1 MTEIIILIAIGA
13 LFLPQYGLYW
23 RLRRRRWLHSRQAV
37 DDALAHL
44 HQFQHDGRQ
53 ASVES
58 LSNTLGTST
67 KHTLILVDRMAQLE
81 LVIVT
86 GQGMRLT
93 AEGHRWALQII
104 RAHRLFERYL
114 ADETSVPREK
124 IHAHAH
130 QLEHTVTEAQVD
142 KMDAD
147 MGHPTFDPQGDPIPN
162 AAGDMKEIESQKLV
176 DWPAG
181 KSAQI
186 VHIEDEPPE
195 VYAQIIAEELH
206 PGMII
211 TIMEMSPV
219 RVVIG
224 TPDAEHVLAPVVA
237 ANISVREAPTDR
249 IEPAD
254 VPLTTLKHG
263 EAGRVVGLSPAC
275 QGLTRRRFL
284 DLGLTPGARIERVM
298 QSAFSDPTAYRVRN
312 TLIALRREQSDMV
325 RIERATGAE
334 RAGSPAQS
342 ARTAGIERAGPP
354 PAQHE
359 QNERE
364 IGA

>member
-1 MTEIIILIAIGA
+1 MTEIIVLIAAGA
-13 LFLPQYGLYW
+13 IFLPQYGLYW

-58 LSNTLGTST
+58 LSNTLGTPT
-67 KHTLILVDRMAQLE
+67 KHTLILVDRMARLD
-81 LVIVT
+81 LVVMT

-114 ADETSVPREK
+114 ADETSVPREE
-124 IHAHAH
+124 IHARAH

-181 KSAQI
+181 KPAQI

-195 VYAQIIAEELH
+195 VYAQIIAEDLH
-206 PGMII
+206 PGMVI
-211 TIMEMSPV
+211 TIVDVSPV

-237 ANISVREAPTDR
+237 ANISVREASTDR
-249 IEPAD
+249 VEPAD
-254 VPLTTLKHG
+254 VPLTTLQHG
-263 EAGRVVGLSPAC
+263 ETGRVVGLSAAC

-325 RIERATGAE
+325 RIERSAW
-334 RAGSPAQS
+334 S
-342 ARTAGIERAGPP
+342 ARSGQTGRTEPTG
-354 PAQHE
+354 
-359 QNERE
+359 QNERNE
-364 IGA
+364 RKIEA

>member
-1 MTEIIILIAIGA
+1 MTGVIVLIVIGA
-13 LFLPQYGLYW
+13 LFVPQYGLFW
-23 RLRRRRWLHSRQAV
+23 RIRRRRWLHSRQAV
-37 DDALAHL
+37 EDALAHL
-44 HQFQHDGRQ
+44 HQFQHDGRP

-67 KHTLILVDRMAQLE
+67 KHTLVLVNRMAQLD
-81 LVIVT
+81 LVVMT

-93 AEGHRWALQII
+93 AAGHRWALQIV

-114 ADETSVPREK
+114 ADETSVPREE
-124 IHAHAH
+124 IHARAH
-130 QLEHTVTEAQVD
+130 RLEHTVTEAQVD

-147 MGHPTFDPQGDPIPN
+147 MGHPAFDPQGDPIPN

-181 KSAQI
+181 VPALI

-195 VYAQIIAEELH
+195 VYAQIIAEDLH
-206 PGMII
+206 PGMVI
-211 TIMEMSPV
+211 TIVDMSPV

-237 ANISVREAPTDR
+237 ANVSVREAP
-249 IEPAD
+249 IEGVEPAG
-254 VPLTTLKHG
+254 VPLTNLEHG

-275 QGLTRRRFL
+275 QGLTRRRFQ
-284 DLGLTPGARIERVM
+284 DLGLTPGARVERVM

-312 TLIALRREQSDMV
+312 TMIALRREQSDLI
-325 RIERATGAE
+325 RIERAP
-334 RAGSPAQS
+334 RK
-342 ARTAGIERAGPP
+342 
-354 PAQHE
+354 E
-359 QNERE
+359 QE
-364 IGA
+364 IDV

>member
-1 MTEIIILIAIGA
+1 MTGIIILLVIGV
-13 LFLPQYGLYW
+13 FFVPQYGLFW
-23 RLRRRRWLHSRQAV
+23 RFRRGRWLHSRQAIE
-37 DDALAHL
+37 DALAHL
-44 HQFQHDGRQ
+44 HQFQHDGRP

-67 KHTLILVDRMAQLE
+67 KQTLILVNRMAQLD
-81 LVIVT
+81 LVVVT

-93 AEGHRWALQII
+93 AAGHRWALQIV

-162 AAGDMKEIESQKLV
+162 AAGDMKEIESRKLV

-181 KSAQI
+181 EPAQI

-195 VYAQIIAEELH
+195 VYAQIIAEDLH
-206 PGMII
+206 PGMVI
-211 TIMEMSPV
+211 TIVDMSPV

-224 TPDAEHVLAPVVA
+224 TPEAEHVLAPVVA
-237 ANISVREAPTDR
+237 ANISVREAPADG
-249 IEPAD
+249 IEPAGA
-254 VPLTTLKHG
+254 PLTTLKRG
-263 EAGRVVGLSPAC
+263 EQGRVVGLSPAC

-284 DLGLTPGARIERVM
+284 DLGLTPGARIERTM
-298 QSAFSDPTAYRVRN
+298 QSALGDPTAYRVRN
-312 TLIALRREQSDMV
+312 TLIALRREQSDLI
-325 RIERATGAE
+325 RIERPAWNE
-334 RAGSPAQS
+334 RNEGNEG
-342 ARTAGIERAGPP
+342 TER
-354 PAQHE
+354 
-359 QNERE
+359 NERE
-364 IGA
+364 TGV

>member
-1 MTEIIILIAIGA
+1 M
-13 LFLPQYGLYW
+13 
-23 RLRRRRWLHSRQAV
+23 
-37 DDALAHL
+37 
-44 HQFQHDGRQ
+44 
-53 ASVES
+53 ES

-67 KHTLILVDRMAQLE
+67 KHTLTLVDRMAQLD
-81 LVIVT
+81 LVVMT

-93 AEGHRWALQII
+93 AAGHRWALQIV

-162 AAGDMKEIESQKLV
+162 AAGDMKEIESRKLV
-176 DWPAG
+176 DWLAG
-181 KSAQI
+181 EPAQI

-195 VYAQIIAEELH
+195 VYAQIIAEDLH

-211 TIMEMSPV
+211 TIVDMSPV

-224 TPDAEHVLAPVVA
+224 TPEAQHVLAPVVA
-237 ANISVREAPTDR
+237 ANISVREAPTDTN
-249 IEPAD
+249 EPAG
-254 VPLTTLKHG
+254 VPLTTLEHG
-263 EAGRVVGLSPAC
+263 EQGRVIGLSPAC

-298 QSAFSDPTAYRVRN
+298 QSAFSDPTAYSVRN
-312 TLIALRREQSDMV
+312 TLIALRREQSDLI
-325 RIERATGAE
+325 RIER
-334 RAGSPAQS
+334 PAQP
-342 ARTAGIERAGPP
+342 ERPP
-354 PAQHE
+354 RSELHK
-359 QNERE
+359 QNEEE
-364 IGA
+364 IEA

>member
-1 MTEIIILIAIGA
+1 MTGIILLIAVGA

-23 RLRRRRWLHSRQAV
+23 RFRRRRWLHSRQAI

-67 KHTLILVDRMAQLE
+67 KHTLTLVDRMAQLD
-81 LVIVT
+81 LVVMT

-93 AEGHRWALQII
+93 AAGHRWALQIV

-162 AAGDMKEIESQKLV
+162 AAGDMKEIESRKLV

-181 KSAQI
+181 EPAQI

-195 VYAQIIAEELH
+195 VYAQIIAEDLH

-211 TIMEMSPV
+211 TIVDMSPV

-224 TPDAEHVLAPVVA
+224 TPEAQHVLAPVVA
-237 ANISVREAPTDR
+237 ANISVREAPTDTN
-249 IEPAD
+249 EPAG
-254 VPLTTLKHG
+254 VPLTTLEHG
-263 EAGRVVGLSPAC
+263 EQGRVIGLSPAC

-298 QSAFSDPTAYRVRN
+298 QSAFSDPTAYSVRN
-312 TLIALRREQSDMV
+312 TLIALRREQSDLI
-325 RIERATGAE
+325 RIER
-334 RAGSPAQS
+334 PAQP
-342 ARTAGIERAGPP
+342 ERPP
-354 PAQHE
+354 RSELHK
-359 QNERE
+359 QNEEE
-364 IGA
+364 IEA

>member
-1 MTEIIILIAIGA
+1 MTGILILIAVGA
-13 LFLPQYGLYW
+13 LFMPQYGLYW
-23 RLRRRRWLHSRQAV
+23 RFRRRRWLHSRQAI

-67 KHTLILVDRMAQLE
+67 KYTLILVNRMAQLD
-81 LVIVT
+81 LVVMT

-93 AEGHRWALQII
+93 AAGHRWALQII

-176 DWPAG
+176 DWPAA
-181 KSAQI
+181 KPAQI

-195 VYAQIIAEELH
+195 VYAQIIAEDLH

-211 TIMEMSPV
+211 TIVDMSSV

-237 ANISVREAPTDR
+237 ANISVREAPAER
-249 IEPAD
+249 IELPG

-263 EAGRVVGLSPAC
+263 EQGRVVGLSPAC

-284 DLGLTPGARIERVM
+284 DLGLTPGARVERVM
-298 QSAFSDPTAYRVRN
+298 QSAFSDPTAYRIRN
-312 TLIALRREQSDMV
+312 TLIALRREQSDLII
-325 RIERATGAE
+325 IEQPEWTEQPE
-334 RAGSPAQS
+334 R
-342 ARTAGIERAGPP
+342 TE
-354 PAQHE
+354 QHK
-359 QNERE
+359 QNEGE
-364 IGA
+364 IGV